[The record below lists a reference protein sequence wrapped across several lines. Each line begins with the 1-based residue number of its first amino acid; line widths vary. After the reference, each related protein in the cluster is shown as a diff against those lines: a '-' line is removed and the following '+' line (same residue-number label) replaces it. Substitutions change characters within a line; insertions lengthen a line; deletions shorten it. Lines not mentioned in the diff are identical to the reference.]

1 MKRSAVVIIVIL
13 CHHVLAFQLF
23 AGGEYRPAGAR
34 SAALGNASVA
44 ISDVWSAFN
53 NQAALASLGSPVAGI
68 YYENRF
74 LIKELG
80 YNAIAF
86 AYPMKSGTIAVS
98 YSYFGF
104 SAYNESKTGVAF
116 AKALN
121 RFISIGVQLDY
132 FSLRVD
138 EPYGNSNFVTFEAG
152 LTAKITPQLT
162 LGAHAFN
169 PINASLSKTS
179 DERAP
184 SVLRIG
190 VAYKTSD
197 FFTISAE
204 AEKNINHKVVLK
216 TGIEYKVIDAVQLRI
231 GISTN
236 PSLFSFGT
244 GIHYKNLLIDISA
257 AYHQVLG
264 FSPQTSIAYAF

>member
-1 MKRSAVVIIVIL
+1 MNRSAIVVIVIVF
-13 CHHVLAFQLF
+13 HHLLAFQLI
-23 AGGEYRPAGAR
+23 AGGENRLAGGR
-34 SAALGNASVA
+34 SAALGNASIA

-53 NQAALASLGSPVAGI
+53 NQAGLASLGSPTAGI

-74 LIKELG
+74 LVKELG
-80 YNAIAF
+80 YNAVAF

-116 AKALN
+116 AKGIN
-121 RFISIGVQLDY
+121 RFISFGVQLDY
-132 FSLRVD
+132 FSLHQD
-138 EPYGNSNFVTFEAG
+138 EPYGNNNFVTFEAG
-152 LTAKITPQLT
+152 LTANITPQLT

-169 PINASLSKTS
+169 PINASLSETS
-179 DERAP
+179 GERAP
-184 SVLRIG
+184 SALRVG
-190 VAYKTSD
+190 ALYKASD
-197 FFTISAE
+197 FFAISAE

-216 TGIEYKVIDAVQLRI
+216 TGIEYKVAQAVQLRL
-231 GISTN
+231 GISSN

-264 FSPQTSIAYAF
+264 FSPQTSVAYVF

>member
-1 MKRSAVVIIVIL
+1 VIL
-13 CHHVLAFQLF
+13 YHHLLGFQLF
-23 AGGEYRPAGAR
+23 AGGENRLAGAR

-44 ISDVWSAFN
+44 ITDVWSTFN
-53 NQAALASLGSPVAGI
+53 NQAGLASLSSPTAGI

-74 LIKELG
+74 LVKELG

-86 AYPMKSGTIAVS
+86 AYPMKSGTLAVS

-116 AKALN
+116 AKAMN

-132 FSLRVD
+132 FSLRLE
-138 EPYGNSNFVTFEAG
+138 EPYDNSNFVTFEAG
-152 LTAKITPQLT
+152 LSAKITPQLT

-169 PINASLSKTS
+169 PINASLSDKTG
-179 DERAP
+179 ERAP
-184 SVLRIG
+184 SALRVG
-190 VAYKTSD
+190 AVYKASD
-197 FFTISAE
+197 FFAITAE
-204 AEKNINHKVVLK
+204 AEKNIYHKVVLK
-216 TGIEYKVIDAVQLRI
+216 SGIEYQVAQAIQLRL

-244 GIHYKNLLIDISA
+244 GIHYKSLLIDISA
-257 AYHQVLG
+257 SYHQVLG
-264 FSPQTSIAYAF
+264 FSPQTSVAYVF